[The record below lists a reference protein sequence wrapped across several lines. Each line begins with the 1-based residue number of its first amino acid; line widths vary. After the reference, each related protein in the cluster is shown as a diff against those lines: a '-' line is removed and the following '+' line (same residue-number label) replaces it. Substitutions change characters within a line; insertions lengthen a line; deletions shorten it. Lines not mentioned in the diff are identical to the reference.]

1 MYLEV
6 APQALT
12 EAAPQ
17 AVIGHLEVGK
27 RELNLTSCKCLL
39 HPMVHYHC
47 FQLIT
52 HDQRVEEMPPQR
64 YQKEI
69 DTQWEQKDRHVRKI
83 QDFEKTQTTDQP
95 Y

>member
-1 MYLEV
+1 MKYLEV

-27 RELNLTSCKCLL
+27 RELNLTSCKCLP
-39 HPMVHYHC
+39 HPMVYYHC

-69 DTQWEQKDRHVRKI
+69 DTQWEQKDRRVKKI
-83 QDFEKTQTTDQP
+83 QDFE
-95 Y
+95 

>member
-39 HPMVHYHC
+39 HPMVYYHC

-52 HDQRVEEMPPQR
+52 HDQWVEEMPPQR
-64 YQKEI
+64 YQKVT
-69 DTQWEQKDRHVRKI
+69 DTRREQKDRRARKI
-83 QDFEKTQTTDQP
+83 QEIE
-95 Y
+95 